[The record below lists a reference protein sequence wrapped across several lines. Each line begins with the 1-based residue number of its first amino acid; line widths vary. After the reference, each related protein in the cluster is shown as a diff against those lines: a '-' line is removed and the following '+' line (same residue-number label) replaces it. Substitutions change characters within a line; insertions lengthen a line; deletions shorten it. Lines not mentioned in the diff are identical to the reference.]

1 MPAWYRKPKLRR
13 FKTSLVTCC
22 LQDDKERKLAALIME
37 RVANH
42 TEIFDFDDVA
52 NIVEEATASKSFAI
66 HKTLDTRLQE
76 VYTKKQSFS
85 KVVDDPFSKGELTGS
100 TSLHLR
106 GSRF

>member
-1 MPAWYRKPKLRR
+1 MQ
-13 FKTSLVTCC
+13 FKTSLIVCS
-22 LQDDKERKLAALIME
+22 LQDDKERKLAALIMN

-52 NIVEEATASKSFAI
+52 NIVEEATGSKSFAM

-76 VYTKKQSFS
+76 VYIKKQSSS
-85 KVVDDPFSKGELTGS
+85 KVVDEPSTTGELTGS
-100 TSLHLR
+100 TNSLLR